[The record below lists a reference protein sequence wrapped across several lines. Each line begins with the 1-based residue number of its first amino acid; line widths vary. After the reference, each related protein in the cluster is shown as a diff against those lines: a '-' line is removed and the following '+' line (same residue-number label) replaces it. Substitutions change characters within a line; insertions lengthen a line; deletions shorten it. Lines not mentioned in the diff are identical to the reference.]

1 MKTNISIELTDKERN
16 ILAIKYYGKK
26 SKKLIS
32 RKELNRVVQK
42 FIEQVLI
49 QSNIPD
55 EMNLEQFIKA
65 IAKMKWYIS
74 KE

>member
-16 ILAIKYYGKK
+16 IFAIKYYGKE

-32 RKELNRVVQK
+32 RKELKRVIQK

-49 QSNIPD
+49 QSDVPD
-55 EMNLEQFIKA
+55 EIGLEQLMKA

>member
-1 MKTNISIELTDKERN
+1 MKTNISIELDDKQRN

-42 FIEQVLI
+42 FIEQILI

-55 EMNLEQFIKA
+55 EMNLEHFTKA

>member
-16 ILAIKYYGKK
+16 ILAIKYYGKE

-32 RKELNRVVQK
+32 RKELNRIVQK

-49 QSNIPD
+49 QSDVPD
-55 EMNLEQFIKA
+55 EISLEQLMKA

>member
-1 MKTNISIELTDKERN
+1 MKTNISIDLTDKERN
-16 ILAIKYYGKK
+16 ILAIKYYGKE

-32 RKELNRVVQK
+32 RKELNRIVQK

-49 QSNIPD
+49 QSDVPD
-55 EMNLEQFIKA
+55 EIGLEQLMKA

>member
-55 EMNLEQFIKA
+55 EMNLEQFMKA

>member
-1 MKTNISIELTDKERN
+1 MKTNISIELDDKQRN

-32 RKELNRVVQK
+32 RKELNRIVQK

-49 QSNIPD
+49 QSDVPD
-55 EMNLEQFIKA
+55 EIGLEQLMKA

>member
-1 MKTNISIELTDKERN
+1 MKTNISIELDDKQRN

-49 QSNIPD
+49 QSDVPD
-55 EMNLEQFIKA
+55 EISLEQLMKA

>member
-1 MKTNISIELTDKERN
+1 MKTNISIELEYKQRN
-16 ILAIKYYGKK
+16 ILAIKYYGKE

-32 RKELNRVVQK
+32 RKELKRVIQK

>member
-1 MKTNISIELTDKERN
+1 MKTNISIELDNKQRN
-16 ILAIKYYGKK
+16 ILAIKYYGKE

-32 RKELNRVVQK
+32 RQELKRVIQK

>member
-1 MKTNISIELTDKERN
+1 MDDKQRN

>member
-1 MKTNISIELTDKERN
+1 MKTNIAIELTDKERN

-32 RKELNRVVQK
+32 RKELKRVIQK

-65 IAKMKWYIS
+65 ISKMKWYIS

>member
-16 ILAIKYYGKK
+16 ILAIKYYGKE

-32 RKELNRVVQK
+32 RKELNRIVQK

-55 EMNLEQFIKA
+55 TMNLKQFTKA
-65 IAKMKWYIS
+65 IAKMKWHIS

>member
-1 MKTNISIELTDKERN
+1 MKTNISIELDNKQRN
-16 ILAIKYYGKK
+16 ILAIKYYGKE

-32 RKELNRVVQK
+32 RKELNRIVQK

-55 EMNLEQFIKA
+55 TMNLKQFTKA
-65 IAKMKWYIS
+65 IAKMKWHIS

>member
-1 MKTNISIELTDKERN
+1 MKTNISIELNDKQRN
-16 ILAIKYYGKK
+16 ILAIKYHGKE

-32 RKELNRVVQK
+32 RKELNRIVQK

-49 QSNIPD
+49 QSDVPD
-55 EMNLEQFIKA
+55 EIGLEQLMKA

>member
-1 MKTNISIELTDKERN
+1 MKTNISIELDDKQRN

-32 RKELNRVVQK
+32 RKELNRIVHK

-49 QSNIPD
+49 QSDVPD
-55 EMNLEQFIKA
+55 EIGLEQLMKA

>member
-1 MKTNISIELTDKERN
+1 MEL
-16 ILAIKYYGKK
+16 YGKK

-32 RKELNRVVQK
+32 RKELKRVIQK

>member
-16 ILAIKYYGKK
+16 ILAIKYYGKE

-32 RKELNRVVQK
+32 RKELKRVIQK

-49 QSNIPD
+49 QSDVPD
-55 EMNLEQFIKA
+55 EIGLEQLMKA

>member
-55 EMNLEQFIKA
+55 EMNLEQFTKA